1 MAGQSANDGRGLM
14 PDVPFGHEEDLMPD
28 IMSLRP
34 LEQDAPLPSGQQV
47 RIVLSD
53 DGDGGPSSLAG
64 TAEPGGGAD
73 AAYEAAARTGS
84 GRAAGPAREAAA
96 EPEQEPEPEPE
107 PEPLREPVRKPPQEP
122 ARASGREPG
131 AGTLPAERPAAAA
144 GEASGG
150 LVDRTQVLL
159 RSASAKLYSDPEGMG
174 RSLQDV
180 IDRHEPERASGDFLQ
195 RSVANAALSPFIAA
209 HAIEIYAQA
218 FTQLYSSATD
228 EVRVAL
234 DRLLHAVALEMAAK
248 EASGGGDTTKP
259 GGRGRGTAH

>member
-1 MAGQSANDGRGLM
+1 MSE
-14 PDVPFGHEEDLMPD
+14 VPFGHEEDLMPD
-28 IMSLRP
+28 IMNLKP

-64 TAEPGGGAD
+64 TAEPGGGAA
-73 AAYEAAARTGS
+73 AAYEAAARTGP
-84 GRAAGPAREAAA
+84 GRAAGPAREAVA
-96 EPEQEPEPEPE
+96 EQEQEQEPEPEPE

-122 ARASGREPG
+122 ARASGREPE
-131 AGTLPAERPAAAA
+131 AGTLPAERPAPAA

-248 EASGGGDTTKP
+248 EASGDGDTTKP
-259 GGRGRGTAH
+259 GGRGRGTAQ

>member
-1 MAGQSANDGRGLM
+1 MAGQSADDGRGLM
-14 PDVPFGHEEDLMPD
+14 SDVPFGHEEDLMPD

-64 TAEPGGGAD
+64 TAEPGGGAA
-73 AAYEAAARTGS
+73 AAYEAAAGAGS
-84 GRAAGPAREAAA
+84 GRAAGPAREAAT

-107 PEPLREPVRKPPQEP
+107 PSREPVRKPPQEP
-122 ARASGREPG
+122 VRASGRAPE
-131 AGTLPAERPAAAA
+131 AGTLPAERPASAA

-234 DRLLHAVALEMAAK
+234 DRLLHAVALEMAAE
-248 EASGGGDTTKP
+248 EASGGGNTTKP
-259 GGRGRGTAH
+259 GGRGRGTAQ